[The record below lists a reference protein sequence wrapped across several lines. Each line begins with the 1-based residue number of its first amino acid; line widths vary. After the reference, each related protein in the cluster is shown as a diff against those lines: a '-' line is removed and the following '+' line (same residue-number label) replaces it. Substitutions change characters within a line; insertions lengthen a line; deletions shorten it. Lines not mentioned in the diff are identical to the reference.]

1 MNWEWEEIILLH
13 KSLVVLPEDYT
24 VEQEVKNTVQEPL
37 AENYAVVTPTKTP
50 TKKPVLKSFLV
61 FYGQNN
67 EDFYLDTNS
76 AFQKIV
82 IKLGLTHLNDF
93 LYPIS
98 DINNYSLSFPKG
110 IWVLGTTNKKIPDAN
125 NVLITLAPEDL
136 NNTEDKLA
144 MYQRVVDFLPKLK
157 K

>member
-13 KSLVVLPEDYT
+13 KSLVVLPEDYI
-24 VEQEVKNTVQEPL
+24 VEQEVENTVQEPL
-37 AENYAVVTPTKTP
+37 AENYAVVTPTK
-50 TKKPVLKSFLV
+50 KLVLKSFLV

-67 EDFYLDTNS
+67 KDFYLDTNS

-98 DINNYSLSFPKG
+98 DITNYSLSFPKG
-110 IWVLGTTNKKIPDAN
+110 IWVLGTTNEKILDAN
-125 NVLITLAPEDL
+125 NMLITRAPEDL

-144 MYQRVVDFLPKLK
+144 MYQKVVDFSPKLK